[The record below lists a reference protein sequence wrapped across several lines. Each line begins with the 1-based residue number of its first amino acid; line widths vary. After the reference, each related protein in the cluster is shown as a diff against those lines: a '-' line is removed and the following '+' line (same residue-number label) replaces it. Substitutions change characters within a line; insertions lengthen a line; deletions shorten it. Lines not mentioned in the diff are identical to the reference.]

1 MSKKRKKSIIT
12 PLTNKCYLCGSLHDI
27 ETHHVM
33 YEWNYTKLSK
43 RYRLTVPLCHSCHE
57 KVHADAETDL
67 KLKRVAQVA
76 FDMEYPD
83 KSFVEVFGRN
93 YLQT

>member
-1 MSKKRKKSIIT
+1 
-12 PLTNKCYLCGSLHDI
+12 
-27 ETHHVM
+27 M
-33 YEWNYTKLSK
+33 YEWYYTKLSK

-57 KVHADAETDL
+57 KVHSDAETDL
-67 KLKRVAQVA
+67 ELKRVAQVA

-83 KSFVEVFGRN
+83 KSFIEVFGRN